1 MNKIQLIRIFAM
13 LIGVA
18 VLLGL
23 EQGLGLAFYI
33 AIPVAI
39 LAYVACRLGLET
51 LIAHNTPAE

>member
-33 AIPVAI
+33 AIPVVI

-51 LIAHNTPAE
+51 LIADNTPAK

>member
-1 MNKIQLIRIFAM
+1 M

-33 AIPVAI
+33 AIPLAIVA
-39 LAYVACRLGLET
+39 YTACRLGLDM
-51 LIAHNTPAE
+51 LVADNTPVK

>member
-23 EQGLGLAFYI
+23 EQGLGLAFYV

-39 LAYVACRLGLET
+39 LAYTACRLGLET
-51 LIAHNTPAE
+51 LIADNTPAK

>member
-1 MNKIQLIRIFAM
+1 M

-51 LIAHNTPAE
+51 LIADNTPAK